1 MGSEKRTPK
10 KRRNKYDE
18 LLLALTQLS
27 PFEIVWG
34 KFVAKDEDGRKY
46 ILKNVRGYCDF
57 EHQRIYLNHNMNKT
71 ESIEVLTHELLHSLL
86 PSFFSDKY
94 DSEQL
99 NLKTL
104 DEADEE
110 VLVES
115 ATYYICSK
123 YGIDTFE
130 SSYNYISDWT
140 KNKSAEEQE
149 KLFAVAKYV
158 AREFAKLLDDELVY
172 VRNYLYEEAVNLDW
186 EKY

>member
-1 MGSEKRTPK
+1 VESEKRASE

-18 LLLALTQLS
+18 LLFALTQLS

-34 KFVAKDEDGRKY
+34 KFVAKDENGRKY
-46 ILKNVRGYCDF
+46 I
-57 EHQRIYLNHNMNKT
+57 
-71 ESIEVLTHELLHSLL
+71 
-86 PSFFSDKY
+86 
-94 DSEQL
+94 L

-115 ATYYICSK
+115 ATYHICSK

-130 SSYNYISDWT
+130 NFYNYISDWT
-140 KNKSAEEQE
+140 KNKSTEEQE
-149 KLFAVAKYV
+149 KLFAGAKYV
-158 AREFAKLLDDELVY
+158 AREFTKLLDNELVH

-186 EKY
+186 ERC